1 MPPSSRPTHFDRS
14 IIEGSLGRAVWRI
27 AWPTMLQNALGGL
40 QGIIDHAMVGNFVGY
55 TANAAIG
62 VSWQIFL
69 VVIVF
74 ISSLYAGMGVLVARF
89 AGAGDRDA
97 VDRTVGQAFLVSLVL
112 AGGIIA
118 PAGYLLAPRLLLFV
132 NAAPDVRE
140 MALPFL
146 RLMFLGG
153 IGLLTFFLLGGAFRA
168 AGDPRTPLRLGILLT
183 TLNVVFNI
191 VLIRGAGPI
200 PAFGAT
206 GAAMGT
212 VAASL
217 IVAVLGLAAMRS
229 PTAAI
234 HLPNLTA
241 LRPDWALIRQLFKFG
256 LPTGFQGVAMN
267 VGGVFLLRFI
277 GALPQSAHAQAAYAI
292 SYTELF
298 SLITFTSVGVM
309 GATAAVVGQNLG
321 AQRLDRAWHAVRV
334 SARLGLVVA
343 IGVGLLFLTVPGP
356 LLAIFGVDDPV
367 TSGIARSLLR
377 HLAVS
382 GLFVTVALA
391 YTGALQGSGD
401 TRSPL
406 YISLVSQVVVPL
418 GLCALFQRLGTFE
431 PVDIWRAIVAGHVT
445 RCLLSIARFRQG
457 KWQRIVV
464 DVGRRV
470 PGASRPEVT

>member
-1 MPPSSRPTHFDRS
+1 MPPPRPTHFDRS
-14 IIEGSLGRAVWRI
+14 IIEGSLSRAVWRI
-27 AWPTMLQNALGGL
+27 AWPTMLQNAIGGL
-40 QGIIDHAMVGNFVGY
+40 QGIIDHALVGHFVGF

-74 ISSLYAGMGVLVARF
+74 ISSLYAGMSVLVARF

-97 VDRTVGQAFLVSLVL
+97 VDHAVGQAFLVSLVL
-112 AGGIIA
+112 AGGIMA
-118 PAGYLLAPRLLLFV
+118 PVGYLLSPRLLLFI
-132 NAAPDVRE
+132 NAAPEVRE
-140 MALPFL
+140 AALPFL

-168 AGDPRTPLRLGILLT
+168 AGDPRTPLRLGIILT
-183 TLNVVFNI
+183 TLNVLFNV

-200 PAFGAT
+200 PAFGAA

-212 VAASL
+212 VSASL
-217 IVAVLGLAAMRS
+217 IVAGLGLAAMRS

-234 HLPNLTA
+234 HLPSLTA
-241 LRPDWALIRQLFKFG
+241 LRPDWAIIRQLFKFG

-321 AQRLDRAWHAVRV
+321 AGKVDRAWQAAGVSSRIAFAVAV
-334 SARLGLVVA
+334 
-343 IGVGLLFLTVPGP
+343 GVGLLFVLIPGP
-356 LLAIFGVDDPV
+356 LLAIFGVKDPV
-367 TSGIARSLLR
+367 TGELGRSLLR

-406 YISLVSQVVVPL
+406 YISIVSQVLVPL
-418 GLCALFQRLGTFE
+418 GLCVLWQHVGTFE
-431 PVDIWRAIVAGHVT
+431 PVDIWRAIVAGHMT

-464 DVGRRV
+464 DVGQRV
-470 PGASRPEVT
+470 PEAPRPEVT

>member
-1 MPPSSRPTHFDRS
+1 
-14 IIEGSLGRAVWRI
+14 
-27 AWPTMLQNALGGL
+27 MLQNALGGL
-40 QGIIDHAMVGNFVGY
+40 QGIIDHALVGHFVGY

-62 VSWQIFL
+62 VSWQIFI

-97 VDRTVGQAFLVSLVL
+97 VDRAVGQAFLVSILLSV
-112 AGGIIA
+112 GIMA
-118 PAGYLLAPRLLLFV
+118 PIGYALSPHLLRFV
-132 NAAPDVRE
+132 NATPEVRE
-140 MALPFL
+140 AALPFL
-146 RLMFLGG
+146 RLMFVGG
-153 IGLLTFFLLGGAFRA
+153 IGLLTFFMLGGAFRA
-168 AGDPRTPLRLGILLT
+168 AGDARTPLRLGILLT
-183 TLNVVFNI
+183 ALNVVFNV
-191 VLIRGAGPI
+191 VLVRGLGPI
-200 PAFGAT
+200 PAFGVT

-212 VAASL
+212 ISASL
-217 IVAVLGLAAMRS
+217 IVATLGLMAMRS
-229 PTAAI
+229 PAAAI
-234 HLPNLTA
+234 HLPSLTS
-241 LRPDWALIRQLFKFG
+241 LRPDWTIIKQLFKFG

-267 VGGVFLLRFI
+267 VGGVFLLRYI

-321 AQRLDRAWHAVRV
+321 ACKPERAWHAVRV
-334 SARLGLVVA
+334 SARLAFGVA
-343 IGVGLLFLTVPGP
+343 VGVGLLFLLIPNA
-356 LLAIFGVDDPV
+356 LLAIFGVDDPL
-367 TSGIARSLLR
+367 TASIGRSLLR

-401 TRSPL
+401 TRSPF
-406 YISLVSQVVVPL
+406 YISVVSQVVVPL
-418 GLCALFQRLGTFE
+418 GLCALFQRVGTFE

-445 RCLLSIARFRQG
+445 RCLLSFVRFRQG

-464 DVGRRV
+464 DVGPSADR
-470 PGASRPEVT
+470 ARPEVT

>member
-1 MPPSSRPTHFDRS
+1 
-14 IIEGSLGRAVWRI
+14 
-27 AWPTMLQNALGGL
+27 MLQNVIGGL
-40 QGIIDHAMVGNFVGY
+40 QGIIDHAMVGHFVGY

-89 AGAGDRDA
+89 AGAGDRDS
-97 VDRTVGQAFLVSLVL
+97 VDRAVGQAFLVSLVL
-112 AGGIIA
+112 GAGIMA
-118 PAGYLLAPRLLLFV
+118 PVGYALSPRLLLFV
-132 NAAPDVRE
+132 NATPEVRE
-140 MALPFL
+140 AALPFL
-146 RLMFLGG
+146 RLMFVGG

-183 TLNVVFNI
+183 ALNIVFNI

-200 PAFGAT
+200 PAFGAA

-212 VAASL
+212 VSASL
-217 IVAVLGLAAMRS
+217 IVSVLGLMAMRS
-229 PTAAI
+229 PSAAI
-234 HLPNLTA
+234 HLPSLTA
-241 LRPDWALIRQLFKFG
+241 LRPDWTLIRQLFKFG

-267 VGGVFLLRFI
+267 VGGVFMLRFL
-277 GALPQSAHAQAAYAI
+277 GALPESAHAQAAYAI
-292 SYTELF
+292 AYTELF

-321 AQRLDRAWHAVRV
+321 AGRGDRAWAAVDV
-334 SARLGLVVA
+334 SSRIALGVA
-343 IGVGLLFLTVPGP
+343 VAVGVLFLVIPGP

-367 TSGIARSLLR
+367 TSEIARSLLR

-406 YISLVSQVVVPL
+406 YISIISQLAVPL
-418 GLCALFQRLGTFE
+418 GICSVIQAMGTLQPLHIWIAILVGHVIRCALSML
-431 PVDIWRAIVAGHVT
+431 
-445 RCLLSIARFRQG
+445 RFNQG
-457 KWQRIVV
+457 KWRTIAV
-464 DVGRRV
+464 DIA
-470 PGASRPEVT
+470 PSTP

>member
-1 MPPSSRPTHFDRS
+1 MPPPRPTHFDRS
-14 IIEGSLGRAVWRI
+14 IIEGSLGRAVWRL
-27 AWPTMLQNALGGL
+27 AWPTMLQNAIGGL
-40 QGIIDHAMVGNFVGY
+40 QGIIDHALVGHFVGY

-74 ISSLYAGMGVLVARF
+74 ISSLYAGMGVVVARC

-112 AGGIIA
+112 AGGVMA
-118 PAGYLLAPRLLLFV
+118 PVGYVLSPWLLAFV
-132 NAAPDVRE
+132 NATPEVRE
-140 MALPFL
+140 AALPFL
-146 RLMFLGG
+146 RLMFVGG

-168 AGDPRTPLRLGILLT
+168 AGDPRTPLRLGIVLT
-183 TLNVVFNI
+183 VLNVIFNI
-191 VLIRGAGPI
+191 VLIRGLGPI
-200 PAFGAT
+200 PSFGAT

-212 VAASL
+212 VSASL
-217 IVAVLGLAAMRS
+217 IVAVLGLLAMRS
-229 PTAAI
+229 PTSAI
-234 HLPNLTA
+234 HLPNLVG
-241 LRPDWALIRQLFKFG
+241 LRPDWTIIRQLFKFG

-267 VGGVFLLRFI
+267 VGGVFLLRYI

-292 SYTELF
+292 AYTELF

-321 AQRLDRAWHAVRV
+321 ANQLQRAWDAVGV
-334 SARLGLVVA
+334 SSRIAFGVA
-343 IGVGLLFLTVPGP
+343 VGVGLLFLLIPNL
-356 LLAIFGVDDPV
+356 LLAIFGVDDPL
-367 TSGIARSLLR
+367 TAGIARSLLQ
-377 HLAVS
+377 HLAIS

-406 YISLVSQVVVPL
+406 YISIVSQVVVPL
-418 GLCALFQRLGTFE
+418 GLCMIFQRVGTFE
-431 PVDIWRAIVAGHVT
+431 PVDIWRAIVVGHMT
-445 RCLLSIARFRQG
+445 RCLLSIIRFRQG

-464 DVGRRV
+464 DVGGQRV
-470 PGASRPEVT
+470 PDAPRPEVT

>member
-1 MPPSSRPTHFDRS
+1 MPPLSRPTHFDRS
-14 IIEGSLGRAVWRI
+14 IIEGSLGRSVWRI
-27 AWPTMLQNALGGL
+27 AWPTMLQNLLGGL
-40 QGIIDHAMVGNFVGY
+40 QGIIDHAMVGHFVGY

-89 AGAGDRDA
+89 AGAGDREA
-97 VDRTVGQAFLVSLVL
+97 VDRAVGQAFLVSFVL
-112 AGGIIA
+112 AGGVMA
-118 PAGYLLAPRLLLFV
+118 PVGYLLSPRLLSFV
-132 NAAPDVRE
+132 NATAEVRE
-140 MALPFL
+140 AALPFL
-146 RLMFLGG
+146 RLMFTGG
-153 IGLLTFFLLGGAFRA
+153 IGLLMFFLLGGAFRA
-168 AGDPRTPLRLGILLT
+168 AGDPRTPLRLGVILT
-183 TLNVVFNI
+183 VLNVVFNVI
-191 VLIRGAGPI
+191 LIRGAGPI

-206 GAAMGT
+206 GAALGT
-212 VAASL
+212 VSASL
-217 IVAVLGLAAMRS
+217 IVAALGLAAMRS

-234 HLPNLTA
+234 HLPRLTA
-241 LRPDWALIRQLFKFG
+241 LRPDWVIIRQLFKFG

-277 GALPQSAHAQAAYAI
+277 GALPESAHAQAAFAI
-292 SYTELF
+292 AYTELF

-321 AQRLDRAWHAVRV
+321 AGRLDRAWQAVTV
-334 SARLGLVVA
+334 SARLGLAVA
-343 IGVGLLFLTVPGP
+343 LGVGLLFLLIPGP
-356 LLAIFGVDDPV
+356 LLAVFGVSDPL
-367 TSGIARSLLR
+367 TGTIARSLLG

-406 YISLVSQVVVPL
+406 YISIVSQVLVPL
-418 GLCALFQRLGTFE
+418 GLCVLFQRFGTFE

-464 DVGRRV
+464 DVGHCGSDR
-470 PGASRPEVT
+470 PRPEVT

>member
-1 MPPSSRPTHFDRS
+1 MAVSQRPAHFDRS
-14 IIEGSLGRAVWRI
+14 IIEGSLGRAVWRL

-40 QGIIDHAMVGNFVGY
+40 QGIIDHAMVGHFVGY

-97 VDRTVGQAFLVSLVL
+97 VDRTVGQAFLVSLFL
-112 AGGIIA
+112 AAGIMA
-118 PAGYLLAPRLLLFV
+118 PIGYALSPSLLLFV
-132 NAAPDVRE
+132 NATPEVRDA
-140 MALPFL
+140 ALPFL
-146 RLMFLGG
+146 RLMFVGG

-183 TLNVVFNI
+183 SLNVVFNI

-217 IVAVLGLAAMRS
+217 IVAALGLMAMRS
-229 PTAAI
+229 PDAAI

-241 LRPDWALIRQLFKFG
+241 LRPDWTIIRQLFKFG

-267 VGGVFLLRFI
+267 IGGVFLLRFI
-277 GALPQSAHAQAAYAI
+277 GALPQSAEAQAAYAI
-292 SYTELF
+292 TYTELF
-298 SLITFTSVGVM
+298 SMITFTSVGVM

-321 AQRLDRAWHAVRV
+321 AGKVDRAWHAVGV
-334 SARLGLVVA
+334 SSRIAFGVA
-343 IGVGLLFLTVPGP
+343 VGVGLLFLLIPN
-356 LLAIFGVDDPV
+356 LLLGIFGVDDPE
-367 TSGIARSLLR
+367 TASIARSLLR

-401 TRSPL
+401 TRSPF
-406 YISLVSQVVVPL
+406 YISVVSQVLVPL
-418 GLCALFQRLGTFE
+418 GLCTLFQRVGTFE
-431 PVDIWRAIVAGHVT
+431 PVDIWRAIVAGHMT
-445 RCLLSIARFRQG
+445 RCLLSIVRFRQG

-464 DVGRRV
+464 DVGRSA
-470 PGASRPEVT
+470 PDAARPEVT

>member
-1 MPPSSRPTHFDRS
+1 MPPTSRPTHFDRS

-40 QGIIDHAMVGNFVGY
+40 QGIIDHAMVGHFVGY

-97 VDRTVGQAFLVSLVL
+97 VDRTVGQAFLVSFVL
-112 AGGIIA
+112 AGGIMA
-118 PAGYLLAPRLLLFV
+118 PVGYALSPRLLLFV
-132 NAAPDVRE
+132 NATPEVRE
-140 MALPFL
+140 TALPFL
-146 RLMFLGG
+146 RLMFTGG

-168 AGDPRTPLRLGILLT
+168 AGDPRTPLRLGMILT
-183 TLNVVFNI
+183 ALNIVFNVI
-191 VLIRGAGPI
+191 LIRGAGPI

-212 VAASL
+212 VSASL
-217 IVAVLGLAAMRS
+217 IVAGLGIMAMRS
-229 PTAAI
+229 PTAAV
-234 HLPNLTA
+234 HLPRITA
-241 LRPDWALIRQLFKFG
+241 LRPDWTIIRQLFKFG

-277 GALPQSAHAQAAYAI
+277 GALPQSAHAQAAFAI
-292 SYTELF
+292 GYSELF
-298 SLITFTSVGVM
+298 SLVTFTSVGVM

-321 AQRLDRAWHAVRV
+321 AGRIDRAWQAVGV
-334 SARLGLVVA
+334 SARIGLAVA
-343 IGVGLLFLTVPGP
+343 IGIGLLFMLIPGP
-356 LLAIFGVDDPV
+356 LLAIFGVNDPL
-367 TSGIARSLLR
+367 TGSIARSLLR

-406 YISLVSQVVVPL
+406 YISIVSQVLVPL
-418 GLCALFQRLGTFE
+418 GLCIVFQRVGTFE
-431 PVDIWRAIVAGHVT
+431 PVDIWRAIVAGHMT
-445 RCLLSIARFRQG
+445 RCLLSIVRFRQG

-464 DVGRRV
+464 DVGQRM
-470 PGASRPEVT
+470 PDTPRPEVT

>member
-1 MPPSSRPTHFDRS
+1 MPPPRPTHFDRS

-27 AWPTMLQNALGGL
+27 AWPTMLQNAIGGL
-40 QGIIDHAMVGNFVGY
+40 QGIIDHALVGQFVGY

-74 ISSLYAGMGVLVARF
+74 ISSLYAGMSVLVARF

-97 VDRTVGQAFLVSLVL
+97 VDHVVGQAFLVSLLL
-112 AGGIIA
+112 AAGIMA
-118 PAGYLLAPRLLLFV
+118 PVGYLLSPRLLLFV
-132 NAAPDVRE
+132 NAAPEVRD

-168 AGDPRTPLRLGILLT
+168 AGDPRTPLRLGIILT
-183 TLNVVFNI
+183 ALNVVFNVI
-191 VLIRGAGPI
+191 LIRGAGPI

-212 VAASL
+212 VSASL
-217 IVAVLGLAAMRS
+217 IVAGLGIAAMRS

-234 HLPNLTA
+234 HLPSLTA
-241 LRPDWALIRQLFKFG
+241 LRPDWAIIRQLFKFG

-267 VGGVFLLRFI
+267 VGGVFLLRYI

-321 AQRLDRAWHAVRV
+321 AGQVDRAWQAVGV
-334 SARLGLVVA
+334 SSRIAFAVA
-343 IGVGLLFLTVPGP
+343 VGVGLLFLAIPGP
-356 LLAIFGVDDPV
+356 LLGIFGVSDPV
-367 TSGIARSLLR
+367 TGALGRSLLR
-377 HLAVS
+377 HLALS

-391 YTGALQGSGD
+391 YTGALQGAGD

-406 YISLVSQVVVPL
+406 YISIVSQVLVPL
-418 GLCALFQRLGTFE
+418 GLCALWQRVGTFE
-431 PVDIWRAIVAGHVT
+431 PVDIWRAIVVGHMT
-445 RCLLSIARFRQG
+445 RCLLSIVRFRQG

-464 DVGRRV
+464 DIGQRV
-470 PGASRPEVT
+470 PDAPRPEVT

>member
-1 MPPSSRPTHFDRS
+1 MPPSPRPSHFDRS
-14 IIEGSLGRAVWRI
+14 IIEGSLGRAVWRL
-27 AWPTMLQNALGGL
+27 AWPTMLQNVIGGL
-40 QGIIDHAMVGNFVGY
+40 QGIIDHAMVGHFVGY

-74 ISSLYAGMGVLVARF
+74 ISSLYAGMSVLVARF

-112 AGGIIA
+112 AGGIMA
-118 PAGYLLAPRLLLFV
+118 PVGYLLSPRLLLFV
-132 NAAPDVRE
+132 NAAPEVRE
-140 MALPFL
+140 AALPFL
-146 RLMFLGG
+146 RLMFVGG

-183 TLNVVFNI
+183 TLNVVFNV

-212 VAASL
+212 VSASL
-217 IVAVLGLAAMRS
+217 IVAVLGLMAMRS
-229 PTAAI
+229 PSAAI

-241 LRPDWALIRQLFKFG
+241 LRPDWTLIRQLFKFG

-277 GALPQSAHAQAAYAI
+277 GALPQSANAQAAYAI
-292 SYTELF
+292 AYTELF

-321 AQRLDRAWHAVRV
+321 AGRLDRAWAAVAVSSRV
-334 SARLGLVVA
+334 AFGVA
-343 IGVGLLFLTVPGP
+343 LGVGLLFLLIPGP

-367 TSGIARSLLR
+367 TGDIARSLLQ

-406 YISLVSQVVVPL
+406 YISIVSQVLVPL
-418 GLCALFQRLGTFE
+418 GLCLTFRRFGTFE
-431 PVDIWRAIVAGHVT
+431 AVDIWRAIVAGHMT
-445 RCLLSIARFRQG
+445 RCLLSIVRFRQG

-464 DVGRRV
+464 DVGQPV
-470 PGASRPEVT
+470 PDTPRPEVT

>member
-1 MPPSSRPTHFDRS
+1 MPPPRPTHFDRS

-27 AWPTMLQNALGGL
+27 AWPTMLQNAIGGL
-40 QGIIDHAMVGNFVGY
+40 QGIIDHALVGHFVGY

-97 VDRTVGQAFLVSLVL
+97 VDHAVGQAFLVSLVL
-112 AGGIIA
+112 AGGIMA
-118 PAGYLLAPRLLLFV
+118 PVGYLLSPRLLLFI
-132 NAAPDVRE
+132 NAAPEVRE
-140 MALPFL
+140 AALPFL
-146 RLMFLGG
+146 RLMFVGG

-168 AGDPRTPLRLGILLT
+168 AGDPRTPLRLGIILT
-183 TLNVVFNI
+183 TLNVLFNV

-217 IVAVLGLAAMRS
+217 IVAALGLAAMRS

-234 HLPNLTA
+234 HLPSLTA
-241 LRPDWALIRQLFKFG
+241 LRPDWAIIRQLFKFG

-267 VGGVFLLRFI
+267 VGGVFLLRYI

-321 AQRLDRAWHAVRV
+321 AGKGDRAWQAVGV
-334 SARLGLVVA
+334 SSRLAFAVA
-343 IGVGLLFLTVPGP
+343 VGVGLLFLTIPGP
-356 LLAIFGVDDPV
+356 LLAIFGVTDPV
-367 TSGIARSLLR
+367 TDELGRSLLR

-406 YISLVSQVVVPL
+406 YISIVSQVLIPL
-418 GLCALFQRLGTFE
+418 GLCALWQRVGTFE
-431 PVDIWRAIVAGHVT
+431 PVDIWRAIVVGHMT

-464 DVGRRV
+464 DLGQRV
-470 PGASRPEVT
+470 PDESRPEVT

>member
-1 MPPSSRPTHFDRS
+1 MPPLTRPSHFDRS

-27 AWPTMLQNALGGL
+27 AWPTMLQNVIGGL
-40 QGIIDHAMVGNFVGY
+40 QGIIDHAMVGQFVGY
-55 TANAAIG
+55 TGNAAIG

-97 VDRTVGQAFLVSLVL
+97 VDRAVGQAFLVSLIL
-112 AGGIIA
+112 GAGIMA
-118 PAGYLLAPRLLLFV
+118 PVGYALSPRLLLFV
-132 NAAPDVRE
+132 KATPEVRE
-140 MALPFL
+140 AALPFL
-146 RLMFLGG
+146 RLMFVGG

-183 TLNVVFNI
+183 ALNIVFNV

-200 PAFGAT
+200 PAFGAA

-212 VAASL
+212 VSASL
-217 IVAVLGLAAMRS
+217 IVAVLGLMAMRS
-229 PTAAI
+229 PSAAI
-234 HLPNLTA
+234 HLPSLTA
-241 LRPDWALIRQLFKFG
+241 LRPDWVLIRQLFKFG

-267 VGGVFLLRFI
+267 IGGVVLLRFL
-277 GALPQSAHAQAAYAI
+277 GGLPQSAHAQAAYAI
-292 SYTELF
+292 SYTQLF

-321 AQRLDRAWHAVRV
+321 AGRPDRAWAAVGV
-334 SARLGLVVA
+334 SSRIALGVA
-343 IGVGLLFLTVPGP
+343 VGVGMLFLLIPGS

-367 TSGIARSLLR
+367 TSEIGRSLLR

-406 YISLVSQVVVPL
+406 YISIVSQVLVPI
-418 GLCALFQRLGTFE
+418 GLCLLFQRFGTFE
-431 PVDIWRAIVAGHVT
+431 PVDIWRAIVVGHMT
-445 RCLLSIARFRQG
+445 RCLLSIVRFRQG

-464 DVGRRV
+464 DVGHPLPDAPR
-470 PGASRPEVT
+470 PGVT

>member
-1 MPPSSRPTHFDRS
+1 MPPPRPTHFDRS
-14 IIEGSLGRAVWRI
+14 IIEGSLSRAVWRI
-27 AWPTMLQNALGGL
+27 AWPTMLQNAIGGL
-40 QGIIDHAMVGNFVGY
+40 QGIIDHALVGHFVGF

-74 ISSLYAGMGVLVARF
+74 ISSLYAGMSVLVARF

-97 VDRTVGQAFLVSLVL
+97 VDHAVGQAFLVSLVL
-112 AGGIIA
+112 AGGIMA
-118 PAGYLLAPRLLLFV
+118 PVGYLLSPRLLLFI
-132 NAAPDVRE
+132 NAAPEVRE
-140 MALPFL
+140 AALPFL

-168 AGDPRTPLRLGILLT
+168 AGDPRTPLRLGIILT
-183 TLNVVFNI
+183 TLNVLFNVI
-191 VLIRGAGPI
+191 LIRGAGPI

-212 VAASL
+212 VSASL
-217 IVAVLGLAAMRS
+217 IVAGLGLVAMRS

-234 HLPNLTA
+234 HLPSLTA
-241 LRPDWALIRQLFKFG
+241 LRPDWAIIRQLFKFG

-321 AQRLDRAWHAVRV
+321 AGKVDRAWQAVGV
-334 SARLGLVVA
+334 SSRIAFAVA
-343 IGVGLLFLTVPGP
+343 VGVGLLFVLIPGP
-356 LLAIFGVDDPV
+356 LLAIFGVRDPV
-367 TSGIARSLLR
+367 TGELGRSLLR

-406 YISLVSQVVVPL
+406 YISIVSQVLVPL
-418 GLCALFQRLGTFE
+418 GLCVLWQRVGTFE
-431 PVDIWRAIVAGHVT
+431 PVDIWRAIVAGHMT

-464 DVGRRV
+464 DVGQRV
-470 PGASRPEVT
+470 PEAPRPEVT